1 MIQMMNGSDGS
12 SRGNEKK
19 SDYGYIVRLEPTG
32 FVESIEVECERFV
45 NKDFGLSN

>member
-12 SRGNEKK
+12 SRGNEK

-32 FVESIEVECERFV
+32 FVERFEVECERYV
-45 NKDFGLSN
+45 NKDFGPSN